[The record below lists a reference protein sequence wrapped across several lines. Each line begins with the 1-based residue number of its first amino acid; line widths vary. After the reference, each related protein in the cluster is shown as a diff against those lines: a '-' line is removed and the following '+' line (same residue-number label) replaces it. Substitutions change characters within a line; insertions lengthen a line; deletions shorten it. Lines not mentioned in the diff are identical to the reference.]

1 MEKPVI
7 EELGGKGETL
17 VLVHGLG
24 GTTSTWYPQAQVLKR
39 DFRLVSYD
47 LAGSGRSAATGDISI
62 ARHVEDLLDVVRQ
75 VGGTKVHLAGHSMG
89 TIICQHFAAQHPE
102 LVMSLALLGPFPEP
116 PEAARAALRDR
127 AAKARAEG
135 MRGIADAIVAGG
147 TSDDTKTNQPAAL
160 AFVRESIMAQPPE
173 GYARNCEALAE
184 VTSADLA
191 VIACP
196 TLLVTGDQDRTAPPD
211 VGRALASAIKGA
223 EFKLLEGCGH
233 WPTIERAKQ
242 VNYALS
248 LFYARLRQPR
258 QAPAETQAHVDPAAI
273 PGFQP

>member
-62 ARHVEDLLDVVRQ
+62 ARHVEDLLDVIRQ

-102 LVMSLALLGPFPEP
+102 LVVSLALLGPFPEP
-116 PEAARAALRDR
+116 PEAA
-127 AAKARAEG
+127 
-135 MRGIADAIVAGG
+135 
-147 TSDDTKTNQPAAL
+147 Q
-160 AFVRESIMAQPPE
+160 
-173 GYARNCEALAE
+173 
-184 VTSADLA
+184 
-191 VIACP
+191 
-196 TLLVTGDQDRTAPPD
+196 
-211 VGRALASAIKGA
+211 
-223 EFKLLEGCGH
+223 
-233 WPTIERAKQ
+233 
-242 VNYALS
+242 
-248 LFYARLRQPR
+248 
-258 QAPAETQAHVDPAAI
+258 
-273 PGFQP
+273 